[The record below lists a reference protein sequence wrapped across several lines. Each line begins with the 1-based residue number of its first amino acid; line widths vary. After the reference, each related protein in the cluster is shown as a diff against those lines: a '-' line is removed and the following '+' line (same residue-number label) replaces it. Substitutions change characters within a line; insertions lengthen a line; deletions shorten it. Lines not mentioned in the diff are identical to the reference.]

1 MSGGE
6 HFVTSIK
13 KSVLFVLLCEK
24 WLLFIEEASIYF
36 GVGQNRLAKLA
47 SQDGCKFVVFVGN
60 AKRIKRKK
68 SEEFRDEPYAVR
80 HPITSSEGLA

>member
-47 SQDGCKFVVFVGN
+47 SQDGCKFVVLSTLQRCAGHLTS
-60 AKRIKRKK
+60 RT
-68 SEEFRDEPYAVR
+68 D
-80 HPITSSEGLA
+80 ITEAYI